1 MNYTVDERLNKF
13 IQEQVASGRF
23 ASGDEVVRAGL
34 LLIEEREARL
44 KALRDHVEAAI
55 AEGGS
60 YTDEE
65 VDEYLAAHD
74 DE

>member
-1 MNYTVDERLNKF
+1 MNYAVDEYFDKF

-23 ASGDEVVRAGL
+23 ASGDAVVRAGL
-34 LLIEEREARL
+34 RLVEEREARL
-44 KALRDHVEAAI
+44 KALRDHVDAAI

-65 VDEYLAAHD
+65 VDEFLAAND
-74 DE
+74 YE